1 MAFLKTEDKGNITGL
16 DNNYIHINYDKIDLI
31 YNILIAQKY
40 SKSNKDGTYEY
51 IFCELT
57 GSYRV

>member
-1 MAFLKTEDKGNITGL
+1 MAFLKTKDKGNITGL

-40 SKSNKDGTYEY
+40 SKSNKDGTYTS
-51 IFCELT
+51 IFF
-57 GSYRV
+57 VN